1 MDPSLYRNLSIEGL
15 QYHYY
20 YHPAK
25 SASNPTLLLL
35 HGFPGTSDHW
45 VHQVVYYSNKG
56 YGVVA
61 PDMLGYGGTS
71 KPVDLRLYTSVT
83 LATHCMAILDAEGIQ
98 KAVVV
103 SHDW

>member
-1 MDPSLYRNLSIEGL
+1 MDPSRYKYCNIDGL

-25 SASNPTLLLL
+25 AASNPTLLFL
-35 HGFPGTSDHW
+35 HGFPSTSDHW
-45 VHQVVYYSNKG
+45 AQQALYFTRKG
-56 YGVVA
+56 WGVIA
-61 PDMLGYGGTS
+61 PDLLGYGGTS
-71 KPVDLRLYTSVT
+71 KPTELKPYNGTAM
-83 LATHCMAILDAEGIQ
+83 ATHCIRILDIEGIQ